1 MPDLPSRIPP
11 FALPEVLPEIVLQ
24 QKFQLGDWVR
34 WRQVPN
40 GDFGRIL
47 GVIYTNSASC
57 IATGLHYLVL
67 LDENSPSRHI
77 TRYDFAFEEDI
88 ERLDSSCLSQTKR
101 QS

>member
-1 MPDLPSRIPP
+1 MLDISAQMPP
-11 FALPEVLPEIVLQ
+11 FALPEIVSSVIPQ
-24 QKFQLGDWVR
+24 QKFQLGDSVH
-34 WRQVPN
+34 WRSVPN

-47 GVIYTNSASC
+47 GVIYTDSASC

-88 ERLDSSCLSQTKR
+88 ERLDASFLAQAQR

>member
-1 MPDLPSRIPP
+1 MPDLSSHIPP
-11 FALPEVLPEIVLQ
+11 FALPEVFPEVIPQ
-24 QKFQLGDWVR
+24 QEFQLGDSVH
-34 WRQVPN
+34 WRSVPN

-47 GVIYTNSASC
+47 GVIYTDSASC

-88 ERLDSSCLSQTKR
+88 ERLDASFLAQAQR